1 MYELLFGK
9 LNQDYC
15 KFFYIL
21 MIFNLFFILLPSVLA
36 FIYFILKFKVNFI
49 LLFNQ
54 IFMVFLA
61 FLVYLQSR
69 IFYSMCHM
77 H

>member
-1 MYELLFGK
+1 MYELLLGK

-21 MIFNLFFILLPSVLA
+21 MIFNLFVVLLPTILV
-36 FIYFILKFKVNFI
+36 FIYLIFKNKITFII
-49 LLFNQ
+49 LFNQ
-54 IFMVFLA
+54 LFMIFLA

>member
-1 MYELLFGK
+1 MYELLLGK

-15 KFFYIL
+15 NFFYIL

-36 FIYFILKFKVNFI
+36 LIYFILKFKVNFI

-54 IFMVFLA
+54 LFMVFLA

-69 IFYSMCHM
+69 IFYSMCHI